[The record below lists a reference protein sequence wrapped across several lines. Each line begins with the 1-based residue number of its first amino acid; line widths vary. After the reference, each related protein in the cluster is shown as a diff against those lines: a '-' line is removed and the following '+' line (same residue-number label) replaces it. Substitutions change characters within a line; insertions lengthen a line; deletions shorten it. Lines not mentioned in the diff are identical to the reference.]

1 MSRSM
6 RQGRSPLSSA
16 EAKHQSG
23 FSLVETV
30 AAMGILALA
39 AVPLLQITTD
49 ATRNA
54 ANLEGRVLARTVA
67 ENVMARAMATPEII
81 DAGIATGRETQMGRA
96 FIWTRTASLPQ
107 VGEVQNLEVQVR
119 RENDEQVIARLVSLK
134 YMPAILSVPA
144 TDTSTS
150 DGEET

>member
-1 MSRSM
+1 M
-6 RQGRSPLSSA
+6 SSA
-16 EAKHQSG
+16 EANHQSG

-81 DAGIATGRETQMGRA
+81 DAGIATGRETQMGRT
-96 FIWTRTASLPQ
+96 FIWTRTASLAQ
-107 VGEVQNLEVQVR
+107 VGEIQNLEVRVR
-119 RENDEQVIARLVSLK
+119 REDDEQVVARLVSLK
-134 YMPAILSVPA
+134 YMPATLSVSSDTAA
-144 TDTSTS
+144 TPDE
-150 DGEET
+150 DET

>member
-1 MSRSM
+1 MSNV
-6 RQGRSPLSSA
+6 
-16 EAKHQSG
+16 EVKHQSG

-81 DAGIATGRETQMGRA
+81 DAGIATGRETQMGRS

-107 VGEVQNLEVQVR
+107 VGELQNLEVQVR
-119 RENDEQVIARLVSLK
+119 REDDEQVAARLVSLK
-134 YMPAILSVPA
+134 YMPAILSGA
-144 TDTSTS
+144 STETSPS
-150 DGEET
+150 DEEET

>member
-1 MSRSM
+1 M
-6 RQGRSPLSSA
+6 LNV
-16 EAKHQSG
+16 EVKYQSG

-81 DAGIATGRETQMGRA
+81 DAGIATGRETQMGRTY
-96 FIWTRTASLPQ
+96 IWTRTASLPQ
-107 VGEVQNLEVQVR
+107 VGEIQNLEVQVR
-119 RENDEQVIARLVSLK
+119 REGDEQVAARLVSLK
-134 YMPAILSVPA
+134 YLPAILSIP
-144 TDTSTS
+144 STGTPPS
-150 DGEET
+150 DEEET

>member
-1 MSRSM
+1 MSSV
-6 RQGRSPLSSA
+6 
-16 EAKHQSG
+16 EANPQSG

-30 AAMGILALA
+30 AAMGVLALA

-67 ENVMARAMATPEII
+67 ENVMARAMATPEVI
-81 DAGIATGRETQMGRA
+81 DAGIATGSETQMGRT

-107 VGEVQNLEVQVR
+107 VGELQNLEVQVR
-119 RENDEQVIARLVSLK
+119 REDDEQVVARLVSLK
-134 YMPAILSVPA
+134 YMPAILSVPS
-144 TDTSTS
+144 TGTPTS
-150 DGEET
+150 DEEDT

>member
-1 MSRSM
+1 MSSV
-6 RQGRSPLSSA
+6 
-16 EAKHQSG
+16 EANPQSG

-30 AAMGILALA
+30 AAMGVLALA

-67 ENVMARAMATPEII
+67 ENVMARAMATPEVI
-81 DAGIATGRETQMGRA
+81 DAGIATGSETQMGRT

-107 VGEVQNLEVQVR
+107 VGELQNLEVQVR
-119 RENDEQVIARLVSLK
+119 REDDDQVVARLVSLK
-134 YMPAILSVPA
+134 YMPAILSVPS
-144 TDTSTS
+144 TGTPTS
-150 DGEET
+150 DEEDT

>member
-1 MSRSM
+1 MLNVETN
-6 RQGRSPLSSA
+6 P
-16 EAKHQSG
+16 QSG

-67 ENVMARAMATPEII
+67 ENVMARAMATPETI
-81 DAGIATGRETQMGRA
+81 DAGIATGSETQMGRT

-107 VGEVQNLEVQVR
+107 LGELQNLEVQVR
-119 RENDEQVIARLVSLK
+119 REEDEQVVARLVSLK
-134 YMPAILSVPA
+134 YMPAILSVPSTTA
-144 TDTSTS
+144 PTS
-150 DGEET
+150 DEEET

>member
-1 MSRSM
+1 
-6 RQGRSPLSSA
+6 
-16 EAKHQSG
+16 
-23 FSLVETV
+23 
-30 AAMGILALA
+30 MGILALA

-119 RENDEQVIARLVSLK
+119 RENDEQVVARLVSLK

-144 TDTSTS
+144 TETSNS

>member
-1 MSRSM
+1 
-6 RQGRSPLSSA
+6 
-16 EAKHQSG
+16 
-23 FSLVETV
+23 
-30 AAMGILALA
+30 MGILALA

-119 RENDEQVIARLVSLK
+119 RENDEQVVARLVSLK
-134 YMPAILSVPA
+134 YMPAILSVPV
-144 TDTSTS
+144 TDTSNS

>member
-1 MSRSM
+1 
-6 RQGRSPLSSA
+6 LSSDKSA
-16 EAKHQSG
+16 HQSG

-67 ENVMARAMATPEII
+67 ENVMARAMATPEVI
-81 DAGIATGRETQMGRA
+81 DAGIATGRETQMGRT
-96 FIWTRTASLPQ
+96 FIWTRTASLAQ
-107 VGEVQNLEVQVR
+107 VGEIQNLEVRVR
-119 RENDEQVIARLVSLK
+119 REDDEQVVARLVSLK
-134 YMPAILSVPA
+134 YMPATLSVSSDTAA
-144 TDTSTS
+144 TPDE
-150 DGEET
+150 DET

>member
-1 MSRSM
+1 MSSVK
-6 RQGRSPLSSA
+6 SA
-16 EAKHQSG
+16 HQSG

-81 DAGIATGRETQMGRA
+81 DAGIATGRETQMGRT
-96 FIWTRTASLPQ
+96 FIWTRTASLAQ
-107 VGEVQNLEVQVR
+107 VGEIQNLEVRVR
-119 RENDEQVIARLVSLK
+119 REDDEQVVARLVSLK
-134 YMPAILSVPA
+134 YMPATLSVSSDTAA
-144 TDTSTS
+144 TPDE
-150 DGEET
+150 DET

>member
-1 MSRSM
+1 MSSVKPI
-6 RQGRSPLSSA
+6 S
-16 EAKHQSG
+16 QSG

-81 DAGIATGRETQMGRA
+81 DAGIATGRETQMGRT
-96 FIWTRTASLPQ
+96 FIWTRTASLAQ
-107 VGEVQNLEVQVR
+107 VGEIQNLEVRVR
-119 RENDEQVIARLVSLK
+119 REDDEQVVARLVSLK
-134 YMPAILSVPA
+134 YMPATLSVSSDTAA
-144 TDTSTS
+144 TPDE
-150 DGEET
+150 DET

>member
-1 MSRSM
+1 MSNVKA
-6 RQGRSPLSSA
+6 Q
-16 EAKHQSG
+16 HQSG

-30 AAMGILALA
+30 AAMGVLALA

-81 DAGIATGRETQMGRA
+81 DAGIATGRETQMGRTY
-96 FIWTRTASLPQ
+96 IWTRTASLPQ
-107 VGEVQNLEVQVR
+107 VGEIQNLEVQVR
-119 RENDEQVIARLVSLK
+119 REDDEQVAARLVSLK
-134 YMPAILSVPA
+134 YMPATLSVPA
-144 TDTSTS
+144 TGTSTS
-150 DGEET
+150 DEEET

>member
-1 MSRSM
+1 M
-6 RQGRSPLSSA
+6 SSA
-16 EAKHQSG
+16 EANHQSG

-81 DAGIATGRETQMGRA
+81 DAGIATGRETQMGRT

-107 VGEVQNLEVQVR
+107 VGEIQNLEVRVR
-119 RENDEQVIARLVSLK
+119 REDDEQVVARLVSLK
-134 YMPAILSVPA
+134 YMPATLPIS
-144 TDTSTS
+144 S
-150 DGEET
+150 DAPIDPSEDET